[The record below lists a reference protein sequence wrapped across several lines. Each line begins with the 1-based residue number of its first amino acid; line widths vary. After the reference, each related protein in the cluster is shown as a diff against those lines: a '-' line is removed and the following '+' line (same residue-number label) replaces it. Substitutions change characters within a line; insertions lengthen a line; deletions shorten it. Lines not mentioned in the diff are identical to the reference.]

1 VFRNRLLNADPRH
14 CCGIILKYLLNVCGN
29 KDCVYL
35 VQAEINYVGVEIHEG
50 GELTGLL
57 IDCRVI

>member
-1 VFRNRLLNADPRH
+1 VFRNRLLNADPIH
-14 CCGIILKYLLNVCGN
+14 CYGIILKFLLNICGN
-29 KDCVYL
+29 MDCVHL
-35 VQAEINYVGVEIHEG
+35 VQAEINYVGVGIHKG